1 MAFCKVNDMDVI
13 SDAGSVRSIVIV
25 AKNTQLFQLAN
36 CNLCD
41 VRHQIVRNTVW
52 ILTDQTALVSTD
64 RVEITQQNNVP
75 FRICFLDI
83 CQNLFQH
90 GFRPAV
96 RVCALS
102 LRALLGD
109 RDHRRISVHGCRRG
123 KDDILHIVLAHY
135 INQGQRACNIVF
147 IVFPGLLYGF
157 ADCL

>member
-1 MAFCKVNDMDVI
+1 MAFCKVNDMNVV
-13 SDAGSVRSIVIV
+13 SDAGSVRSVVIV
-25 AKNTQLFQLAN
+25 TKNTQLFQLAD

-41 VRHQIVRNTVW
+41 VRHQIVRNT
-52 ILTDQTALVSTD
+52 IGIFTDQTALVSTD

-90 GFRPAV
+90 GFCPTV
-96 RVCALS
+96 GVCALS
-102 LRALLGD
+102 LRAFLGD
-109 RDHRRISVHGCRRG
+109 RDHRRIAVHGCRRG

-135 INQGQRACNIVF
+135 INQCQSACNIVF

-157 ADCL
+157 TDCL